1 MIGFFVFL
9 ALSCMSCLYI
19 LQIYPLAVVSFDLVF
34 SHSDDCLFT
43 LLIVSIAVK
52 NLFKFNQVPLVYFYF
67 YFLYSR
73 RWVIED
79 LALFMPSGVL
89 LMLSSK
95 NFIVSGL
102 TFRSLIQL
110 EFLFV
115 FGVRKYSNFI
125 LLHVAV

>member
-1 MIGFFVFL
+1 MFVYL
-9 ALSCMSCLYI
+9 TLSCMSCLYI
-19 LQIYPLAVVSFDLVF
+19 LQIYPLVVVSFALVF
-34 SHSDDCLFT
+34 SHSEDCLFT

-89 LMLSSK
+89 PMLSSK

-115 FGVRKYSNFI
+115 FGVKVF
-125 LLHVAV
+125 